1 MSRLPLNTRYRRRN
15 VATRNLMTS
24 IMLLYYHVWL
34 LFALAYRVKC
44 LKIERRIKIRE
55 LRGQN
60 LYELISQS
68 DKMCISHLHM
78 DRRTF
83 SILCEMVRD
92 VGGLEG
98 SRNMSLEEIVA
109 SLLYILSHHFKNK
122 TVGIFSTGA

>member
-1 MSRLPLNTRYRRRN
+1 
-15 VATRNLMTS
+15 
-24 IMLLYYHVWL
+24 MLLYYYVWL
-34 LFALAYRVKC
+34 LFALAYRRKR
-44 LKIERRIKIRE
+44 LRIERRIKIRE

-60 LYELISQS
+60 LYELISES
-68 DKMCISHLHM
+68 DKMCLSQLRM

-109 SLLYILSHHFKNK
+109 SFLYILSHHFKNR
-122 TVGIFSTGA
+122 TVGIFFTGAQNQLVEISMHAF

>member
-1 MSRLPLNTRYRRRN
+1 
-15 VATRNLMTS
+15 MTS

-34 LFALAYRVKC
+34 LFALAYRRKC

-68 DKMCISHLHM
+68 DTMCISQLRM

-109 SLLYILSHHFKNK
+109 SFLYILSHHFKNR
-122 TVGIFSTGA
+122 TVGNFFTGVQNQLVEISMHAF